1 VTKESQK
8 SAIGE
13 MRRRHEEIIRS
24 GVLSKLRSE
33 GRMVLTLALC
43 WADYKTCQFRM
54 SASGASRTA
63 GVQRTAVRR
72 GLRQLLEHGVI
83 EEGPKEN
90 GKRQRYRF
98 CPNQLAPPVPPPGT
112 PGASALAH
120 PVPPP
125 GTPGATSRH
134 PPCQHMAPPVPSSGT
149 VCATY
154 SSIVLKGSSRTLDD
168 SARSGPIGPPV
179 HSEPNASATA
189 GGPA

>member
-1 VTKESQK
+1 
-8 SAIGE
+8 

-98 CPNQLAPPVPPPGT
+98 RPNQLAPTVPPPGT
-112 PGASALAH
+112 PSATPLA
-120 PVPPP
+120 PTVPPP
-125 GTPGATSRH
+125 GTHGARNRH
-134 PPCQHMAPPVPSSGT
+134 EPCHHMAPPVPASGT

-154 SSIVLKGSSRTLDD
+154 SSIVLKGSSRTLED
-168 SARSGPIGPPV
+168 SGRSGPGGPPV
-179 HSEPNASATA
+179 HSEPDARSAA

>member
-1 VTKESQK
+1 MTKDSQK
-8 SAIGE
+8 SAVGE

-54 SASGASRTA
+54 SASGASRMA

-83 EEGPKEN
+83 EEGPKEP

-98 CPNQLAPPVPPPGT
+98 RPNQLAPTVPPPGT
-112 PGASALAH
+112 HGATPLAH
-120 PVPPP
+120 GVPHA
-125 GTPGATSRH
+125 GTPSARNRH
-134 PPCQHMAPPVPSSGT
+134 EPCHHMAPTVPASGT

-154 SSIVLKGSSRTLDD
+154 SSIVLKGSSRTLED
-168 SARSGPIGPPV
+168 SGRSGPGGPTV
-179 HSEPNASATA
+179 HPEPESGSAT
-189 GGPA
+189 GGAA